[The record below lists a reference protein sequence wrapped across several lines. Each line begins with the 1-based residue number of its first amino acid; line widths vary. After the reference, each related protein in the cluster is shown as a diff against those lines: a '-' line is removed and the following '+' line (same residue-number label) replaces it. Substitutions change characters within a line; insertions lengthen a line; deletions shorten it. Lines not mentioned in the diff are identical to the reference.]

1 MEFQKITI
9 TVPKNM
15 VVQSKRL
22 IETGMFANFS
32 DLVRTGIRN
41 EIINMNQ
48 MNEEWLD
55 EKYIYS
61 DKKFMAEA
69 KKSMKD
75 DKAGKG
81 RIFKSKEEM
90 REYLNKL
97 K

>member
-1 MEFQKITI
+1 
-9 TVPKNM
+9 M

-61 DKKFMAEA
+61 DKKLLADV
-69 KKSMKD
+69 KKSMAEY
-75 DKAGKG
+75 KAGKG
-81 RIFKSKEEM
+81 KSFKSVQEM
-90 REYLNKL
+90 KEYLEKL